1 MTTHRLFP
9 TLIYRAPL
17 KAGSFARFNQGL
29 LDEAQAMALDDQA
42 GRRWSARHYLGGY
55 TSYGSLAQL
64 HRISSTFAA
73 LERAMAPHVRRF
85 ANELGYDMR
94 GRAIEMTDCWVNIMP
109 ARTVHTLH
117 LHPLSFISGT
127 YYVRTPPGS
136 PALKF
141 EDPRLSMMMA
151 APPRK
156 MGLPLDMKTFV
167 EFDAEAGKL
176 ILFESWLR
184 HEVPPADIE
193 GERVSISVN
202 YAWRDLSA
210 DKIAVAGRKRR
221 A

>member
-1 MTTHRLFP
+1 MTTHKLFP

-17 KAGSFARFNQGL
+17 KAGSLARFNQTL
-29 LDEAQAMALDDQA
+29 LDDAQAMALDDHV
-42 GRRWSARHYLGGY
+42 GRRWSAKHYLGGY

-73 LERAMAPHVRRF
+73 LERAMAPHAQRFVR
-85 ANELGYDMR
+85 ELAYDMR
-94 GRAIEMTDCWVNIMP
+94 GRALVMTDCWVNVMP
-109 ARTVHTLH
+109 ARTVHSLH

-127 YYVRTPPGS
+127 YYVQTPPGS

-141 EDPRLSMMMA
+141 EDPRLSKMMA
-151 APPRK
+151 VPPRQAK
-156 MGLPLDMKTFV
+156 AAKAMRSFV
-167 EFDAEAGKL
+167 EYPAEAGTL

-184 HEVPPADIE
+184 HEVPPAEIE

-210 DKIAVAGRKRR
+210 DKIAVAGATRR

>member
-17 KAGSFARFNQGL
+17 KVGSLTRFNQTL
-29 LDEAQAMALDDQA
+29 LDEAQAMALDDRA

-55 TSYGSLAQL
+55 TSYGSLAQM

-73 LERAMAPHVRRF
+73 LERAMAPHVKRF
-85 ANELGYDMR
+85 VRELAYDMR
-94 GRAIEMTDCWVNIMP
+94 GRALEMTDCWVNVMP
-109 ARTVHTLH
+109 ARTVHSLH

-127 YYVRTPPGS
+127 YYVQTPPGS

-141 EDPRLSMMMA
+141 EDPRLSKMMA
-151 APPRK
+151 VPPRQA
-156 MGLPLDMKTFV
+156 KTAKAMRSFV
-167 EFDAEAGKL
+167 EFPAEAGTL

-184 HEVPPADIE
+184 HEVPPGEID

-210 DKIAVAGRKRR
+210 DKIDVAGRKRR

>member
-17 KAGSFARFNQGL
+17 KAGSLTRFNQTL
-29 LDEAQAMALDDQA
+29 LDESHALALEDRA
-42 GRRWSARHYLGGY
+42 GRRWSAKHYLGGF
-55 TSYGSLAQL
+55 TSYGSLSQL

-73 LERAMAPHVRRF
+73 LERTMAPHVKRF
-85 ANELGYDMR
+85 ATELAYDMR
-94 GRAIEMTDCWVNIMP
+94 SRSLVMTDCWVNIMP
-109 ARTVHTLH
+109 ARTGHSLH

-127 YYVRTPPGS
+127 YYVQTPPGS

-141 EDPRLSMMMA
+141 EDPRLSKMMA
-151 APPRK
+151 APPRAPTAAK
-156 MGLPLDMKTFV
+156 AMRSFV
-167 EFDAEAGKL
+167 EFPAVSGTL

-184 HEVPPADIE
+184 HEVPPAEIE

-210 DKIAVAGRKRR
+210 DKIKVAGRTRR

>member
-17 KAGSFARFNQGL
+17 KAGSLARFNQML
-29 LDEAQAMALDDQA
+29 LDEAHAMALDDHV

-85 ANELGYDMR
+85 ARELAYDMR
-94 GRAIEMTDCWVNIMP
+94 GRALVMTDCWVNVMP
-109 ARTVHTLH
+109 ARTVHSLH
-117 LHPLSFISGT
+117 LHPLSFVSGT
-127 YYVRTPPGS
+127 YYVQTPPGS
-136 PALKF
+136 SALKF
-141 EDPRLSMMMA
+141 EDPRLSKMMA
-151 APPRK
+151 VPPRQAK
-156 MGLPLDMKTFV
+156 APKAMRSFV
-167 EFDAEAGKL
+167 EFPAEAGTL

-184 HEVPPADIE
+184 HEVPPGEVD
-193 GERVSISVN
+193 GERISISFN

-210 DKIAVAGRKRR
+210 DKISVAGRKRR

>member
-17 KAGSFARFNQGL
+17 KAGSLARFNQTL
-29 LDEAQAMALDDQA
+29 LDEAHALALADRA
-42 GRRWSARHYLGGY
+42 GRRWSARHYLGGF

-64 HRISSTFAA
+64 HRVSSTFAA
-73 LERAMAPHVRRF
+73 LERAMAPHAKRF
-85 ANELGYDMR
+85 ATELAYDMR
-94 GRAIEMTDCWVNIMP
+94 GRSLVMTDCWVNIMP
-109 ARTVHTLH
+109 ARTVHSLH

-127 YYVRTPPGS
+127 YYVQTPPGS
-136 PALKF
+136 PVLKF
-141 EDPRLSMMMA
+141 EDPRLSKMMA
-151 APPRK
+151 APPRTAK
-156 MGLPLDMKTFV
+156 AARAMRSFV
-167 EFDAEAGKL
+167 EFPAEAGTL

-184 HEVPPADIE
+184 HEVPPAEIE

-210 DKIAVAGRKRR
+210 DKIIVVGRKRR

>member
-17 KAGSFARFNQGL
+17 KAGSLARFNQTL
-29 LDEAQAMALDDQA
+29 LDEAHALALADRA
-42 GRRWSARHYLGGY
+42 GRRWSARHYLGGF

-64 HRISSTFAA
+64 HRVSSTFAA
-73 LERAMAPHVRRF
+73 LERAMAPHAKRF
-85 ANELGYDMR
+85 ATELAYDMR
-94 GRAIEMTDCWVNIMP
+94 GRSLVMTDCWVNIMP
-109 ARTVHTLH
+109 ARTVHSLH

-127 YYVRTPPGS
+127 YYVQTPPGS
-136 PALKF
+136 PVLKF
-141 EDPRLSMMMA
+141 EDPRLSKMMA
-151 APPRK
+151 APPRTAK
-156 MGLPLDMKTFV
+156 AARAMRSFV
-167 EFDAEAGKL
+167 EFPAEAGTL

-184 HEVPPADIE
+184 HEVPPAEIE

-210 DKIAVAGRKRR
+210 DKIIVAGRKRR

>member
-17 KAGSFARFNQGL
+17 KAGSLARFNQTL
-29 LDEAQAMALDDQA
+29 LDEAHAMALDDHV

-85 ANELGYDMR
+85 ARELAYDMR
-94 GRAIEMTDCWVNIMP
+94 GRALVMTDCWVNVMP
-109 ARTVHTLH
+109 ARTVHSLH
-117 LHPLSFISGT
+117 LHPLSFVSGT
-127 YYVRTPPGS
+127 YYVQTPPGS
-136 PALKF
+136 SALKF
-141 EDPRLSMMMA
+141 EDPRLSKMMA
-151 APPRK
+151 VPPRQAK
-156 MGLPLDMKTFV
+156 APKAMRSFV
-167 EFDAEAGKL
+167 EFPAEAGTL

-184 HEVPPADIE
+184 HEVPPGEVD
-193 GERVSISVN
+193 GERISISFN

-210 DKIAVAGRKRR
+210 DKISVAGRKRR

>member
-17 KAGSFARFNQGL
+17 KAGSLTRFNQTL
-29 LDEAQAMALDDQA
+29 LDEAHAMALDDHV
-42 GRRWSARHYLGGY
+42 GRRWSAKHYLGGY

-85 ANELGYDMR
+85 VRELAYDMR
-94 GRAIEMTDCWVNIMP
+94 GRALVMTDCWVNVMP
-109 ARTVHTLH
+109 ARTVHSLH

-127 YYVRTPPGS
+127 YYVQTPPGS

-141 EDPRLSMMMA
+141 EDPRLSKMMA
-151 APPRK
+151 VPPRQAK
-156 MGLPLDMKTFV
+156 AAKAMRSFV
-167 EFDAEAGKL
+167 EFPAEAGTL

-184 HEVPPADIE
+184 HEVPPGEID

-210 DKIAVAGRKRR
+210 DKIGVAGRKRR

>member
-17 KAGSFARFNQGL
+17 KAGSLARFNQTL
-29 LDEAQAMALDDQA
+29 LDEAHAMALDDHV

-85 ANELGYDMR
+85 ARELAYDMR
-94 GRAIEMTDCWVNIMP
+94 GRALVMTDCWVNVMP
-109 ARTVHTLH
+109 ARTVHSLH
-117 LHPLSFISGT
+117 LHPLSFVSGT
-127 YYVRTPPGS
+127 YYVQTPPGS
-136 PALKF
+136 SALKF
-141 EDPRLSMMMA
+141 EDPRLSKMMA
-151 APPRK
+151 VPPRQAK
-156 MGLPLDMKTFV
+156 AARAMRSFV
-167 EFDAEAGKL
+167 EFPAEAGTL

-184 HEVPPADIE
+184 HEVPPGEVD
-193 GERVSISVN
+193 GERISISFN

-210 DKIAVAGRKRR
+210 DKISVAGRKRR

>member
-17 KAGSFARFNQGL
+17 RAGSPDRFNQGL
-29 LDEAQAMALDDQA
+29 LDEAHALALEDRA
-42 GRRWSARHYLGGY
+42 GQNWSTNHYLGGY
-55 TSYGSLAQL
+55 TSYGTFAQL
-64 HRISSTFAA
+64 HRISSTFAR
-73 LERAMAPHVRRF
+73 LERALAPHVKRF
-85 ANELGYDMR
+85 VGELGYDMR
-94 GRAIEMTDCWVNIMP
+94 RRAIEMTDCWVNIMP

-136 PALKF
+136 AALKL
-141 EDPRLSMMMA
+141 EDPRLSKMMA

-156 MGLPLDMKTFV
+156 FGLPLDMKTFV
-167 EFDAEAGKL
+167 EFQAQAGHL

-193 GERVSISVN
+193 GERVSISFN

-210 DKIAVAGRKRR
+210 DKIGVAGAKRR

>member
-17 KAGSFARFNQGL
+17 KAGSLARFNQTL
-29 LDEAQAMALDDQA
+29 LDEAHAMALDDHV
-42 GRRWSARHYLGGY
+42 GRRWSAKHYLGGY

-64 HRISSTFAA
+64 HRLSSTFAA

-85 ANELGYDMR
+85 VRELAYDMR
-94 GRAIEMTDCWVNIMP
+94 GRALVMTDCWVNVMP
-109 ARTVHTLH
+109 ARTVHSLH

-127 YYVRTPPGS
+127 YYVQTPPGS

-141 EDPRLSMMMA
+141 EDPRLSKMMA
-151 APPRK
+151 VPPRQAK
-156 MGLPLDMKTFV
+156 AAKAMRSFV
-167 EFDAEAGKL
+167 EFPAEAGTL

-184 HEVPPADIE
+184 HEVPPGEID
-193 GERVSISVN
+193 GERVSISFN

-210 DKIAVAGRKRR
+210 DKIAIAGRKRR
-221 A
+221 S